1 MSAPSLDVLAIQA
14 EQCAS
19 IIDALQKD
27 IDKAGVR
34 TQVTAESLGGM
45 RANLRAA
52 WSAVNAVRI
61 TLRANDEVN
70 KEQGVGRG

>member
-14 EQCAS
+14 EQCAL

-34 TQVTAESLGGM
+34 TQVTPESLGGM

-52 WSAVNAVRI
+52 WSAVNAVHI